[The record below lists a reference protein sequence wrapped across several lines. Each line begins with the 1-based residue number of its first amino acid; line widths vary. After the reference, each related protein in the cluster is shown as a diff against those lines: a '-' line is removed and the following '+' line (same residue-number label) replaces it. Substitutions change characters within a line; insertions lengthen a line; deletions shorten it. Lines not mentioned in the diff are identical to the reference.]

1 VATAKI
7 ESIKRL
13 IKFLFSLLLE
23 NYYHTQYTCY
33 AGFGFMVSEEVREW
47 LRPPRYFTRRL
58 QGACA
63 TVQEDITNLF
73 WIRQANAGDFAG
85 HALSAAAVSL
95 RSAAAASGRL
105 CRTATAITGGF
116 L

>member
-1 VATAKI
+1 
-7 ESIKRL
+7 
-13 IKFLFSLLLE
+13 
-23 NYYHTQYTCY
+23 
-33 AGFGFMVSEEVREW
+33 MVSEEVREW